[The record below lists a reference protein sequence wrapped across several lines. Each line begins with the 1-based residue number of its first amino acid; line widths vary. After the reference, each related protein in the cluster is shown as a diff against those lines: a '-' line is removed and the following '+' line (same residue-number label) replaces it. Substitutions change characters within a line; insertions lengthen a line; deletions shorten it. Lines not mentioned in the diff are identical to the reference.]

1 MTEIIIVLRSNAIS
15 GNIAKL
21 KIDNLELEDIDFV
34 KKITQVC
41 NDHNDRVN
49 RSG

>member
-21 KIDNLELEDIDFV
+21 KIDNLEVEDMEFV
-34 KKITQVC
+34 KEITKLC
-41 NDHNDRVN
+41 KKHNDEVN
-49 RSG
+49 ESG